1 MVVLEGSAQPLGM
14 FTSQRDRKDNREA
27 EREQLRLEKRHL
39 RDLRWAIERSS
50 IEASDW
56 ADLLA
61 LQAEHGKEGPLQL
74 WRELVPYWRDC
85 QRLNGGADIPAE
97 LFPQA
102 TGLFPRGSAGDAP
115 EIAASAA
122 SRAPANRQ
130 KPGKGAPRKRRS
142 DAGKAQPSRKRSTT
156 PVKQ

>member
-1 MVVLEGSAQPLGM
+1 MTGGEWTTKGR
-14 FTSQRDRKDNREA
+14 QREAREA

-39 RDLRWAIERSS
+39 RDLRWAVERSS

-61 LQAEHGKEGPLQL
+61 LQAAHGKEGPLQV
-74 WRELVPYWRDC
+74 WRELVPYWRNC

-102 TGLFPRGSAGDAP
+102 TGIFLRATEPP
-115 EIAASAA
+115 K
-122 SRAPANRQ
+122 APAART
-130 KPGKGAPRKRRS
+130 KATPGAPRKTRS
-142 DAGKAQPSRKRSTT
+142 DAGKRQPSRKGAA
-156 PVKQ
+156 

>member
-1 MVVLEGSAQPLGM
+1 MTEGEWTTKGR
-14 FTSQRDRKDNREA
+14 QREAREA

-39 RDLRWAIERSS
+39 RDLRWAVERST

-61 LQAEHGKEGPLQL
+61 LQSAHSKEGPLQL
-74 WRELVPYWRDC
+74 WRELVPYWRNC

-102 TGLFPRGSAGDAP
+102 TGLFPRTSEPVKAP
-115 EIAASAA
+115 V
-122 SRAPANRQ
+122 SRT
-130 KPGKGAPRKRRS
+130 KPTPGAPRKRRS
-142 DAGKAQPSRKRSTT
+142 DAGKRQPSRKEAA
-156 PVKQ
+156 

>member
-1 MVVLEGSAQPLGM
+1 M
-14 FTSQRDRKDNREA
+14 FTSQRDRKDAREA

-39 RDLRWAIERSS
+39 RDLRWAVERSS

-61 LQAEHGKEGPLQL
+61 LQSAHGKEGPLQL

-85 QRLNGGADIPAE
+85 QRLNGGADIPPE

-102 TGLFPRGSAGDAP
+102 TGIFPRTP
-115 EIAASAA
+115 EPPK
-122 SRAPANRQ
+122 APATRT
-130 KPGKGAPRKRRS
+130 KATTGAPRKTRS
-142 DAGKAQPSRKRSTT
+142 DAGKAQPSRKV
-156 PVKQ
+156 PA

>member
-1 MVVLEGSAQPLGM
+1 M
-14 FTSQRDRKDNREA
+14 FTSQRDRKDAREA

-39 RDLRWAIERSS
+39 RDLRWAVERSS

-61 LQAEHGKEGPLQL
+61 LQSAHGKEGPLQL
-74 WRELVPYWRDC
+74 WRELVPYWRNC

-102 TGLFPRGSAGDAP
+102 TGIFSRTSEPPKAP
-115 EIAASAA
+115 VTRTKAT
-122 SRAPANRQ
+122 P
-130 KPGKGAPRKRRS
+130 GAPRKTRS
-142 DAGKAQPSRKRSTT
+142 DAGKRQPSRKGAA
-156 PVKQ
+156 

>member
-1 MVVLEGSAQPLGM
+1 MLVVVLEGSAQPLGM
-14 FTSQRDRKDNREA
+14 FTSQRDRKDKREA

-39 RDLRWAIERSS
+39 RDLRWAIERST

-61 LQAEHGKEGPLQL
+61 LQAAHGKEGPIQL

-102 TGLFPRGSAGDAP
+102 TGIFPRIP
-115 EIAASAA
+115 EP
-122 SRAPANRQ
+122 APAAPVTRQ
-130 KPGKGAPRKRRS
+130 KLGKGAPRKRRS

>member
-1 MVVLEGSAQPLGM
+1 MGTAQPLGM
-14 FTSQRDRKDNREA
+14 FQSQRERKENREA

-39 RDLRWAIERSS
+39 RDLRWAVERSTL
-50 IEASDW
+50 EESDW

-102 TGLFPRGSAGDAP
+102 TGLFPRTPEPTPAAP
-115 EIAASAA
+115 VT
-122 SRAPANRQ
+122 RQ

-156 PVKQ
+156 PAQR

>member
-1 MVVLEGSAQPLGM
+1 M
-14 FTSQRDRKDNREA
+14 FTSQRERKENREA

-39 RDLRWAIERSS
+39 RDLRWAIERST

-56 ADLLA
+56 ADLLT
-61 LQAEHGKEGPLQL
+61 LQAAHGKEGPLQL

-102 TGLFPRGSAGDAP
+102 TGLFPRTPEPAP
-115 EIAASAA
+115 A
-122 SRAPANRQ
+122 APANRV
-130 KPGKGAPRKRRS
+130 KAGKGAPRKRRS
-142 DAGKAQPSRKRSTT
+142 DAGKAQPSRKRSA
-156 PVKQ
+156 V